1 MIDALL
7 AKGTGPQAMAV
18 IDGLMV
24 FLRGVNLNPGEDPID
39 MVSIRMFFE
48 HQRINTVRRLPMM
61 AVRDIRQALDAGTGP
76 KVAGDFLVA
85 IAARLT
91 DRVGPKLTEL
101 FDELGRLEAEIDAD
115 TGRASRT
122 RLAAIRRDTITLHR
136 YLAPQEAAL
145 TYLLGTGLGW
155 LT

>member
-7 AKGTGPQAMAV
+7 AKGTRPRAMAV

-136 YLAPQEAAL
+136 YLAPQ
-145 TYLLGTGLGW
+145 
-155 LT
+155 